1 MWIKHEARPIEERCT
16 YEVIPQ
22 GAKCKLYFD
31 LEFSK
36 LLNPQSSGEKMVDL
50 LIKATIIMVQEVYD
64 LKVAQSD
71 ILVLDGSTETKFSQ
85 HLIFQSSNAVFQ
97 DNIHAGNF
105 VRYLVDQLKE
115 SKVPNL
121 STAEQQSLFVNNDK
135 ENTVSLC
142 DLGVYT
148 KNRNFR
154 LFLSSKFGKN
164 VPLVVANNNSFRP
177 ALDSN
182 EAFFKAS
189 LITHFEDE
197 KSSNQLLTFAKD
209 TIGTSKH
216 HDQKPHDPTLNGYQ
230 VSPWNEIDKF
240 IMELVAPGTIRQW
253 MYYDR
258 TETIVYVIQGN
269 RYCSSIGREHKRNHI
284 KYVVNLP
291 NATYYQS
298 CFDPDCSRGALQIIP
313 PEYLPW
319 HNLIGDLDDQP
330 PDFETAQKQI

>member
-1 MWIKHEARPIEERCT
+1 MWINHESRPIEERCT

-22 GAKCKLYFD
+22 GSKCKLYFD

-36 LLNPQSSGEKMVDL
+36 QLNPQSLGEIMVEL
-50 LIKATIIMVQEVYD
+50 LIKATASTVQEVYAIT
-64 LKVAQSD
+64 VAQSD
-71 ILVLDGSTETKFSQ
+71 VLILDGSTETKFSQ
-85 HLIFQSSNAVFQ
+85 HLIFQSSNIVFQ

-105 VRYLVDQLKE
+105 VRYLIEQLKE
-115 SKVPNL
+115 SKVPSL
-121 STAEQQSLFVNNDK
+121 STTEQQSLFINNDK
-135 ENTVSLC
+135 RNTVSFC

-177 ALDSN
+177 ESDSN

-189 LITHFEDE
+189 LITHFENE
-197 KSSNQLLTFAKD
+197 KNVQQLLTFTRDIAGSS
-209 TIGTSKH
+209 TH
-216 HDQKPHDPTLNGYQ
+216 YHQKPHDPTLNGYQ
-230 VSPWNEIDKF
+230 MSPWSEIDEF
-240 IMELVAPGTIRQW
+240 IMKLVTPGTIRQW
-253 MYYDR
+253 MYYEQS
-258 TETIVYVIQGN
+258 ETIVYIIHGN

-298 CFDPDCSRGALQIIP
+298 CFDPDCSRGVSQTIP
-313 PEYLPW
+313 SEYMPW
-319 HNLIGDLDDQP
+319 YNLIGDLDAQT
-330 PDFETAQKQI
+330 PDFAPVKN